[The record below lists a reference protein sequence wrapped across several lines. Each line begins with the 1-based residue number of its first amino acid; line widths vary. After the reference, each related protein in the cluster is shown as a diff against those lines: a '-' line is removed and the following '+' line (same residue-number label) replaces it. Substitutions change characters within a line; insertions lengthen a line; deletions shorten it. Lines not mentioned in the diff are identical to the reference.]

1 MIGGRATPT
10 LRVVAE
16 HADRWNMPGG
26 SIDDAIACNTTLDH
40 LCAEIGRDPAEITR
54 SIVLPVSYD
63 RPNDTRDSIRAA
75 LDGGFSHIVL
85 SLGAPYPVE
94 VARWV
99 ADTFIGPAH

>member
-1 MIGGRATPT
+1 VTSG
-10 LRVVAE
+10 
-16 HADRWNMPGG
+16 
-26 SIDDAIACNTTLDH
+26 
-40 LCAEIGRDPAEITR
+40 
-54 SIVLPVSYD
+54 
-63 RPNDTRDSIRAA
+63 IRAA